1 MRRWRSGSPPPWWP
15 SGEPWPPTDAYRRHA
30 RGRSR
35 FLARLALLAV
45 LTLALSGIG
54 ASTLV
59 SLALHDLPQAAR
71 AGAAAALITVAVLA
85 FAAAMRRVGLPLG
98 DVVAAADRVALGDFS
113 ARVAERGPRF
123 LRTVARAFNSM
134 ATRLQDEDRQRREL
148 LADIAHELRTPLAV
162 MQGRLEGLLD
172 GVYARDDRSLAEIL
186 EETRMLTRLVEDL
199 GTLAHAERGVLG
211 LRREATDL
219 TPLLHD
225 VARAMAAEA
234 QAHGATLHVEERAD
248 LTLVEA
254 DPLRLREVLTNLVS
268 NAIRHSPAGTAVTL
282 AATPGK
288 DRVTVEVRDTGPG
301 IAREEL
307 ARIFDRFHKS
317 AGSPGSG
324 LGLPIA
330 RKLVEAHGGEIS
342 VTSEVGRGTIVR
354 FTIPTAPREA

>member
-1 MRRWRSGSPPPWWP
+1 VRRWRSGPPPPWWP
-15 SGEPWPPTDAYRRHA
+15 SGEPWPPADAHRRHA

-35 FLARLALLAV
+35 FLARLALLTV

-59 SLALHDLPQAAR
+59 SLALHDLPRAAR
-71 AGAAAALITVAVLA
+71 AGAAAALIAVAVLA

-211 LRREATDL
+211 LRREPTDL
-219 TPLLHD
+219 APLLHD
-225 VARAMAAEA
+225 VAHAMATEA
-234 QAHGATLHVEERAD
+234 QAHGATLRVEEKAD

-254 DPLRLREVLTNLVS
+254 DPLRIREVLTNLVS
-268 NAIRHSPAGTAVTL
+268 NAIRHSAAGTAVTL
-282 AATPGK
+282 AATPGA
-288 DRVTVEVRDTGPG
+288 DRVAVEVRDTGPG

-307 ARIFDRFHKS
+307 ERIFDRFHKS

-354 FTIPTAPREA
+354 FTIPTAPPA